1 MTPPHGP
8 QLDDLARHCR
18 QECFGEPE
26 GQGAKLKSQ
35 VDKWSGGIA
44 VAIKVGGWSLAFLAI
59 LVPLAMIV
67 IPILVD
73 AKIQAA
79 FDRRFGPMPAQT
91 SSQALAQGKAN
102 Q

>member
-1 MTPPHGP
+1 MPHPTPIDTVVERCQAHCLTPDGP
-8 QLDDLARHCR
+8 V
-18 QECFGEPE
+18 G
-26 GQGAKLKSQ
+26 KIKTQ

-67 IPILVD
+67 IPVLVD